1 MIENTE
7 KMDTQ
12 TPSSVEN
19 PSTLTSTD
27 QKTLKLREYKKQ
39 WRMNNKE
46 EIKEYQRNY
55 MKYNN
60 NLTTCDI
67 CRGEFKQYG
76 RGLHEQT
83 KKHKHKVREIEM
95 EATIRILDEKLRM
108 VSIANSNSNSNSN
121 INSNSNSNSSN
132 SDTQNEETI
141 VKN

>member
-1 MIENTE
+1 
-7 KMDTQ
+7 MDTQ

-19 PSTLTSTD
+19 PATLTSTD
-27 QKTLKLREYKKQ
+27 QKTLMMREYKKQ

-46 EIKEYQRNY
+46 KIKEYQKNY

-67 CRGEFKQYG
+67 CEGEFKQYG

-83 KKHKHKVREIEM
+83 SKHKNKVQVMEM
-95 EATIRILDEKLRM
+95 ESTIRILDEKLRM
-108 VSIANSNSNSNSN
+108 VSISSSNSNNSN
-121 INSNSNSNSSN
+121 NNNN
-132 SDTQNEETI
+132 QYEETI